1 MRIETQ
7 RLLVRP
13 FEERDLDALCAV
25 LSDPETMKYIEPPF
39 SCERTAR
46 FLREAGMCEPPLV
59 FAAEDHG
66 GVIGHVIFHACGA
79 PDRYEVGWVLRRDR
93 WGRGYA
99 SELTAALIAEGRARG
114 LKSLLIEC
122 DPRQAATRHI
132 AEAFGFRPAGRE
144 DGLDVFL
151 LEL

>member
-7 RLLVRP
+7 RLLVRS

-46 FLREAGMCEPPLV
+46 FLREAGLCEPPLV

-122 DPRQAATRHI
+122 DPRQAATRRI

-144 DGLDVFL
+144 DGLEVFL

>member
-46 FLREAGMCEPPLV
+46 FLREAGLCEPPLV

-79 PDRYEVGWVLRRDR
+79 PDCYEVGWVLRRDR

-122 DPRQAATRHI
+122 DPRQAATRRI

-144 DGLDVFL
+144 DGLEVFL

>member
-25 LSDPETMKYIEPPF
+25 LSDPETMKYIEPSF
-39 SCERTAR
+39 SCERTAH
-46 FLREAGMCEPPLV
+46 FLREAGLCEPPLV

-122 DPRQAATRHI
+122 DPRQAATRRI

-144 DGLDVFL
+144 DGLEVFL
-151 LEL
+151 LDL

>member
-1 MRIETQ
+1 M
-7 RLLVRP
+7 
-13 FEERDLDALCAV
+13 
-25 LSDPETMKYIEPPF
+25 
-39 SCERTAR
+39 
-46 FLREAGMCEPPLV
+46 
-59 FAAEDHG
+59 
-66 GVIGHVIFHACGA
+66 
-79 PDRYEVGWVLRRDR
+79 GWVLRRDR

-122 DPRQAATRHI
+122 DPRQAATRRI

-144 DGLDVFL
+144 DGLEVFL

>member
-46 FLREAGMCEPPLV
+46 FLREAGLCEPPLV

-66 GVIGHVIFHACGA
+66 GVIGYVIFHACGA
-79 PDRYEVGWVLRRDR
+79 PDRYEVGWVLRCDR

-122 DPRQAATRHI
+122 DPRQAATRRS
-132 AEAFGFRPAGRE
+132 ADAFGFRPAVRE
-144 DGLDVFL
+144 DGLEVFL

>member
-46 FLREAGMCEPPLV
+46 FLREAGLCEPPLV

-66 GVIGHVIFHACGA
+66 GVIGHVIFHACCA

-122 DPRQAATRHI
+122 DPRQAATRRI

-144 DGLDVFL
+144 DGLEVFL

>member
-25 LSDPETMKYIEPPF
+25 LSDPETMKYIELPF

-46 FLREAGMCEPPLV
+46 FLREAGLCEPPLV

-122 DPRQAATRHI
+122 DPRQAATRRI

-144 DGLDVFL
+144 DGLEVFL

>member
-46 FLREAGMCEPPLV
+46 FLREAGLCEPPLV

-66 GVIGHVIFHACGA
+66 GVIGHVIFHDCGV

-122 DPRQAATRHI
+122 DPRQAATRRI

-144 DGLDVFL
+144 DGLEVFL

>member
-46 FLREAGMCEPPLV
+46 CLREAGLCEPPLV

-122 DPRQAATRHI
+122 DPRQAATRRI

>member
-46 FLREAGMCEPPLV
+46 FLREAGLCEPPLV

-122 DPRQAATRHI
+122 DPRQVATRRI
-132 AEAFGFRPAGRE
+132 AEAFGFRPAGWE
-144 DGLDVFL
+144 DGLEVFL

>member
-46 FLREAGMCEPPLV
+46 FLREAGLCEPPLV

-99 SELTAALIAEGRARG
+99 SEQTAALIAKGRARG

-122 DPRQAATRHI
+122 DPRQAATRRI

-144 DGLDVFL
+144 DGLEVFL

>member
-1 MRIETQ
+1 M
-7 RLLVRP
+7 
-13 FEERDLDALCAV
+13 
-25 LSDPETMKYIEPPF
+25 
-39 SCERTAR
+39 
-46 FLREAGMCEPPLV
+46 

-122 DPRQAATRHI
+122 DPRQAATRRI

-144 DGLDVFL
+144 DGLEVFL

>member
-46 FLREAGMCEPPLV
+46 FLREAGLCEPPLV

-99 SELTAALIAEGRARG
+99 SG

-122 DPRQAATRHI
+122 DPRQAATRRI

-144 DGLDVFL
+144 DGLEVFL

>member
-46 FLREAGMCEPPLV
+46 FLREAGLCEPPLV

-122 DPRQAATRHI
+122 DPRQAATRRI
-132 AEAFGFRPAGRE
+132 AEAFGFHPAGRE

>member
-46 FLREAGMCEPPLV
+46 FLWEAGLCELPLV

-122 DPRQAATRHI
+122 DPRQAATRRI